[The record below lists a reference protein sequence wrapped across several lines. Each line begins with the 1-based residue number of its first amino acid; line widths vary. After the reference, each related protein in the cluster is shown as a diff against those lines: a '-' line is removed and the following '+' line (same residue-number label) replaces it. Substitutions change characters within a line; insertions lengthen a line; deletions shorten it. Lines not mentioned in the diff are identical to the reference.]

1 MNPKTPN
8 DARQRRIPHKRRLL
22 CAAISLSLTPLAT
35 PSFAQEQE
43 IEEVVVTGSFIRR
56 SEGFSQASSVTQV
69 SAEDLIDTG
78 TLNMGEVI
86 QNLSFV
92 NGSASATTNTI
103 QGTSSL
109 SNSVDL
115 RGLGASSTL
124 TLLDGKRVVDENLNN
139 MIPTI
144 AIQRLDIVA
153 DGAAALYGNEAV
165 AGVVNFIPYKSY
177 DGFKLDTFTERD
189 SRGDYEEHSV
199 QALWGEQ
206 IGPLDVVLAGQFRT
220 NSRLAWDERN
230 KLTNSGL
237 VLSGNAP
244 GNWYVPDRDASG
256 QYTGDR
262 SSAIDPNCGS
272 RTERTDYVEGANNNP
287 FGAALGANCYFDFG
301 DTRSFREPQDITQ
314 YFSNVTWDVTDDL
327 TLSLQGYRT
336 KYHSM
341 TYTSTSNPGDS
352 RVPELPTVR
361 GEMPGNPFR
370 AVNASNQP
378 LFGFDANGDG
388 VPDRGTVDVNN
399 DGRMDALVAGTTGG
413 PGLIPLYEDVQARSL
428 RPINKTHTPSDGHT
442 TDMDNLGSYTDRVS
456 RYSFQADFAV
466 PFIEGWEGMAAYTY
480 GEANLKFMSNQNY
493 DIEAMKQGLNCDVVN
508 DREAC
513 YNPFFVV
520 DQSTNNTVHVMNAV
534 AGRSYE
540 YTRDTLAT
548 VDIVLNGELPIPGGF
563 ELPGGVIG
571 AAVGYQNRASSYRN
585 TPSLQEIR
593 GDTFIGTAATEAVTS
608 GSRDVDAYFVELAI
622 PLLPSVEIEAAVRRE
637 EFSTGQESTDPKIG
651 ATWQATDWLT
661 LRATRGEAFIAPS
674 LEQLLNPVTCGLDE
688 ITDPFGPHSGF
699 TVACGGG
706 NPTLE
711 NESAE
716 SKQLGIDL
724 EFDNFDFHVT
734 WNETDFANRIVGTS
748 GQQIVNADF
757 QDFKAA
763 TGFAG
768 DGTVGNRP
776 SAAQLTSW
784 VNSGASDPS
793 IIRDPNNIQSIL
805 RVDNTG
811 SVNAERVKVTAY
823 DIVANYH
830 FGFNDWG
837 DFRIGLQA
845 TYLDEF
851 LFQANADEDIVD
863 GVGMQNDA
871 TGAAPALPEWKAN
884 LTLGW
889 SRGSHSVVSIVHYVD
904 DMIYDGPT
912 FSHIDFF
919 SGTYRPANIVDT
931 GIKAWTDMDIA
942 YTYRGLELFD
952 GEMALSIGSRNVFDR
967 EAQRTPQLAGV
978 LGELQDPMGRSI
990 YARLV
995 YDF

>member
-1 MNPKTPN
+1 MQPRIPN
-8 DARQRRIPHKRRLL
+8 KIRQPGVPHKRKLL
-22 CAAISLSLTPLAT
+22 CAAISLSLIPLAAPT
-35 PSFAQEQE
+35 FAQEQE

-109 SNSVDL
+109 SNSIDL

-199 QALWGEQ
+199 QALWGQE

-256 QYTGDR
+256 QYTGTR

-272 RTERTDYVEGANNNP
+272 RTERTDFVEGANNNP
-287 FGAALGANCYFDFG
+287 YGAALGANCYFDFG

-314 YFSNVTWDVTDDL
+314 YFSNVTWDVDDDL
-327 TLSLQGYRT
+327 TLSLQAYRT

-361 GEMPGNPFR
+361 GEIPGNPFR

-388 VPDRGTVDVNN
+388 VPDRGTQDLNN
-399 DGRMDALVAGTTGG
+399 DGRMDALVAGTTAGA
-413 PGLIPLYEDVQARSL
+413 GLLPLYEDVQARSL

-456 RYSFQADFAV
+456 RYTFQADFAV
-466 PFIEGWEGMAAYTY
+466 PFIEGWEGMAAYSY
-480 GEANLKFMSNQNY
+480 SEANLKFMSNQNY
-493 DIEAMKQGLNCDVVN
+493 DITAMKQGLNCDVAN
-508 DREAC
+508 DRDAC

-520 DQSTNNTVHVMNAV
+520 DESTNNTVHVMNAI

-548 VDIVLNGELPIPGGF
+548 VDIVLNGEIPIPGGF
-563 ELPGGVIG
+563 ELPGGIIG
-571 AAVGYQNRASSYRN
+571 AAVGYQNRANSYRN

-593 GDTFIGTAATEAVTS
+593 GDTFIGTSATEAVTS
-608 GSRDVDAYFVELAI
+608 GSRDVDAYFIELAL
-622 PLLPSVEIEAAVRRE
+622 PVLPSFEIEAAVRRE
-637 EFSTGQESTDPKIG
+637 EFSTGQASTDPKIG
-651 ATWQATDWLT
+651 ATWAATDWLT

-716 SKQLGIDL
+716 SKQLGVDL
-724 EFDNFDFHVT
+724 EFNNFDFHLT
-734 WNETDFANRIVGTS
+734 WNETDFSNRIVGTS
-748 GQQIVNADF
+748 GQQIVNSDF
-757 QDFKAA
+757 RDFKAA

-768 DGTVGNRP
+768 DGTVGSRP
-776 SAAQLTSW
+776 SAAELTSW
-784 VNSGASDPS
+784 VNSGMSDPS

-823 DIVANYH
+823 DIQANYR
-830 FGFNDWG
+830 FGFNNWG
-837 DFRIGLQA
+837 DFRVGLQA
-845 TYLDEF
+845 TYVDEF

-863 GVGMQNDA
+863 GVGRQNDA

-889 SRGSHSVVSIVHYVD
+889 SMASHSIVSTVHYVD
-904 DMIYDGPT
+904 DMIYDGPI
-912 FSHIDFF
+912 FGHIDFF
-919 SGTYRPANIVDT
+919 GGTYRPAGIRET

-952 GEMALSIGSRNVFDR
+952 GEMAMSIGSRNVFDR

>member
-1 MNPKTPN
+1 MKN
-8 DARQRRIPHKRRLL
+8 RIPHKRSLL
-22 CAAISLSLTPLAT
+22 CTAITLALFPLAGHT
-35 PSFAQEQE
+35 QAQSTQDEE
-43 IEEVVVTGSFIRR
+43 IEEVVVTGTFIRR

-92 NGSASATTNTI
+92 NGAAASTTNTI

-177 DGFKLDTFTERD
+177 DGFKLDTFTEQD

-206 IGPLDVVLAGQFRT
+206 LGPIDLVLAGQFRT

-237 VLSGNAP
+237 VLSSNAP
-244 GNWYVPDRDASG
+244 GNWYAPVRDASG
-256 QYTGDR
+256 QYTGERR
-262 SSAIDPNCGS
+262 SVVDPACAPAS
-272 RTERTDYVEGANNNP
+272 ERTDFVPGANNNP
-287 FGAALGANCYFDFG
+287 RGLRLGSNCYFDFG

-314 YFSNVTWDVTDDL
+314 FFANAAWDVNDDL
-327 TLSLQGYRT
+327 SLNLQGYRT
-336 KYHSM
+336 KYYST

-352 RVPELPTVR
+352 RVPELVAAR
-361 GEMPGNPFR
+361 GELPGNPFR
-370 AVNASNQP
+370 AVNANNQP
-378 LFGFDANGDG
+378 LFGVDANGDG
-388 VPDRGTVDVNN
+388 IPDRGSQDLNN
-399 DGRMDALVAGTTGG
+399 DGWMDAIVAGTTAG
-413 PGLIPLYEDVQARSL
+413 PGLVPLYEDVQARSL

-442 TDMDNLGSYTDRVS
+442 TDMDNVGSWTDRVS
-456 RYSFQADFAV
+456 RYSLDANFTV
-466 PFIEGWEGMAAYTY
+466 PYLEGWQGMAAYTY
-480 GEANLKFMSNQNY
+480 SEANLKFMSNQNF
-493 DIEAMKQGLNCDVVN
+493 DITAMNQGLRCDVVN
-508 DREAC
+508 DRDAC
-513 YNPFFVV
+513 YNPFIVT
-520 DQSTNNTVHVMNAV
+520 DESTNNTVHVMNAV

-540 YTRDTLAT
+540 YTRDTLS
-548 VDIVLNGELPIPGGF
+548 VIDIVLNGEVPLPGNF

-571 AAVGYQNRASSYRN
+571 AAVGYQFRDQSYRN

-593 GDTFIGTAATEAVTS
+593 GDTFIGTSATESVTS
-608 GSRDVDAYFVELAI
+608 GSREVDAYFMELAI
-622 PLLPSVEIEAAVRRE
+622 PVLPSVEVEAAVRRE
-637 EFSTGQESTDPKIG
+637 EFSTGQTSTDPKFG
-651 ATWQATDWLT
+651 VTWRATDWLA
-661 LRATRGEAFIAPS
+661 LRGTMGEAFIAPS
-674 LEQLLNPVTCGLDE
+674 LEQLLNPVTCGLNE
-688 ITDPFGPHSGF
+688 VTDLFGPHSGF

-711 NESAE
+711 NESSE
-716 SKQLGIDL
+716 SRQLGIDL
-724 EFDNFDFHVT
+724 DFDQFDISVT
-734 WNETDFANRIVGTS
+734 WNETDFQNRIVGTS
-748 GQQIVNADF
+748 GQQIVNEDF
-757 QDFKAA
+757 QDFKAWS
-763 TGFAG
+763 GFAG
-768 DGTVGNRP
+768 DGTPGNRP
-776 SAAQLTSW
+776 TAAQLTDW
-784 VNSGASDPS
+784 VNSGLANPS
-793 IIRDPNNIQSIL
+793 IVRDPNNIQAIL
-805 RVDNTG
+805 QINNTG
-811 SVNAERVKVTAY
+811 SVNAETVKVTAY
-823 DIVANYH
+823 DIQANYR

-845 TYLDEF
+845 TYIDEF
-851 LFQANADEDIVD
+851 LFQARSSDPVSD
-863 GVGMQNDA
+863 GAGIQNDG

-884 LTLGW
+884 LTMGW
-889 SRGSHSVVSIVHYVD
+889 TMGDHSIVSTVHYVD
-904 DMIYDGPT
+904 DMVYDGPT
-912 FSHIDFF
+912 FPHIDFF
-919 SGTYRPANIVDT
+919 GGTYRPGNIVET

-942 YTYRGLELFD
+942 YTYRGLQLFD
-952 GEMALSIGSRNVFDR
+952 GELAMSVGSRNVFDR

>member
-1 MNPKTPN
+1 MKK
-8 DARQRRIPHKRRLL
+8 RIPHKRSLL
-22 CAAISLSLTPLAT
+22 CTAITLALFPLTSGT
-35 PSFAQEQE
+35 FAQDMPEDE
-43 IEEVVVTGSFIRR
+43 IEEVVVTGTFIRR
-56 SEGFSQASSVTQV
+56 SEGFSQASQVTQLN
-69 SAEDLIDTG
+69 AEDLIDTG

-177 DGFKLDTFTERD
+177 DGFKLDTFTEQD

-206 IGPLDVVLAGQFRT
+206 LGPIDLVLAGQFRT

-237 VLSGNAP
+237 VLSSNAP
-244 GNWYVPDRDASG
+244 GNWYVPERDASG
-256 QYTGDR
+256 QYTGQR
-262 SSAIDPNCGS
+262 SAAVDPACPPAS
-272 RTERTDYVEGANNNP
+272 ERTDYVPGANNNP
-287 FGAALGANCYFDFG
+287 RGARLGSNCYFDFG

-314 YFSNVTWDVTDDL
+314 FFANAAWDVNDDL

-336 KYHSM
+336 KYYSL

-361 GEMPGNPFR
+361 GELPGNPFR
-370 AVNASNQP
+370 AVNANNQP
-378 LFGFDANGDG
+378 LFGVDANGDG
-388 VPDRGTVDVNN
+388 IPDRSTQDLNN
-399 DGRMDALVAGTTGG
+399 DGQMDAIVAGTSAG
-413 PGLIPLYEDVQARSL
+413 PGLLPLYEDVQARSL

-442 TDMDNLGSYTDRVS
+442 TDMDNLGSWTDRVS
-456 RYSFQADFAV
+456 RYSLDANFTV
-466 PFIEGWEGMAAYTY
+466 PYLEGWEGVAAYTY
-480 GEANLKFMSNQNY
+480 SEANLKFMSNQNF
-493 DIEAMKQGLNCDVVN
+493 DIEAMKQGLNCDVAN
-508 DREAC
+508 DRDAC
-513 YNPFFVV
+513 YNPFIVT
-520 DQSTNNTVHVMNAV
+520 DESTNNTKDVMNAV

-540 YTRDTLAT
+540 YTRDTLS
-548 VDIVLNGELPIPGGF
+548 VIDIVLNGEIPLPGNF
-563 ELPGGVIG
+563 ELPGGIIG
-571 AAVGYQNRASSYRN
+571 AAVGYQHRAQSYRN

-593 GDTFIGTAATEAVTS
+593 GDTFIGTSATEAVTS
-608 GSRDVDAYFVELAI
+608 GSRDVDAYFMELAI
-622 PLLPSVEIEAAVRRE
+622 PVLPSVMVEAAVRRE
-637 EFSTGQESTDPKIG
+637 EFSTGQASTDPKFG
-651 ATWQATDWLT
+651 VTWQATDWLS

-674 LEQLLNPVTCGLDE
+674 LEQLLDPVTCALDE

-706 NPTLE
+706 NPTLQ
-711 NESAE
+711 NEISE
-716 SKQLGIDL
+716 STQLGFDL
-724 EFDNFDFHVT
+724 DFNNFDVSVT
-734 WNETDFANRIVGTS
+734 WNETDFQNRIVGTS
-748 GQQIVNADF
+748 GQQIVNSDF
-757 QDFKAA
+757 RDFKAWS
-763 TGFAG
+763 GFAG

-776 SAAQLTSW
+776 TEAQLTDW
-784 VNSGASDPS
+784 VNSGLADAS
-793 IIRDPNNIQSIL
+793 IVRDPNNITSIL

-811 SVNAERVKVTAY
+811 TTNAERVEVRAY
-823 DIVANYH
+823 DIQANYR
-830 FGFNDWG
+830 FGFNNWG

-845 TYLDEF
+845 TYIDEF

-863 GVGMQNDA
+863 GAGQQNDA

-889 SRGSHSVVSIVHYVD
+889 TMGNHNVVSIVHYVD

-912 FSHIDFF
+912 FGHIDFF
-919 SGTYRPANIVDT
+919 GGTYRPGNIREV

-942 YTYRGLELFD
+942 YTYRGLQMFD
-952 GEMALSIGSRNVFDR
+952 GELALSVGSRNVFDR